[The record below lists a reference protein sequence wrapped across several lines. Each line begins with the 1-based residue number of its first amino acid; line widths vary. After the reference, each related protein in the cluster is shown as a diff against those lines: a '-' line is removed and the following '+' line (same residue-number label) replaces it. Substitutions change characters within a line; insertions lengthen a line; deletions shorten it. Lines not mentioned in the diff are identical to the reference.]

1 MVAKKKPSP
10 SKKTAPKSAK
20 KVSPK
25 ALKPKSTV
33 KAKKPQTKTPAVGA
47 KKVAPAK
54 VAPKPKKRLFSS
66 SVWGTAKKES
76 PSTNSGLGNVGLDFI
91 GNFPVRDRGDGKKTD
106 LKKQPTGPVFPV
118 GTYRYSGR
126 GTELGLVLIQEFL
139 KVFSAKHTK
148 DTLES
153 IDLKMRHDRDELDF
167 AAQPIG
173 THKHLIS
180 KEGFE
185 SLMTQKIDI
194 FVQPM
199 KDFPIALPPGI
210 TLAAAIGR
218 VDPRDA
224 MVTRS
229 TFGAIQELPTRAKVG
244 ANSQRRIMQ
253 IRALRPDIEIISSRG
268 SNIERIQ
275 QLESGELDAVLMAWA
290 TLKRLNHSPRFYVAL
305 QAEQMLPAACQG
317 IIGIACRSED
327 KDLIEKLRYVEDSES
342 SWASRC
348 ERAFLAK
355 FGDYGDAPI
364 GAMAHRK
371 GTQDP
376 WILDIVLG
384 DPISG
389 DILRHREIGTSRCK
403 PESLADKAFTGVLA
417 KGGRKFYP
425 FRS

>member
-1 MVAKKKPSP
+1 VSSLLGS
-10 SKKTAPKSAK
+10 SKKEE
-20 KVSPK
+20 
-25 ALKPKSTV
+25 
-33 KAKKPQTKTPAVGA
+33 TP
-47 KKVAPAK
+47 
-54 VAPKPKKRLFSS
+54 SS
-66 SVWGTAKKES
+66 SSS
-76 PSTNSGLGNVGLDFI
+76 PTSRDLGLDFI
-91 GNFPVRDRGDGKKTD
+91 GNFPVRDRGDSKKTD

-118 GTYRYSGR
+118 GDYNYSGR
-126 GTELGLVLIQEFL
+126 GTELGQTLIGEFL
-139 KVFSAKHTK
+139 RVFAAKHTK
-148 DTLES
+148 DTLTP
-153 IDLKMRHDRDELDF
+153 IDLNMKLDRGELDF
-167 AAQPIG
+167 TAQPVG
-173 THKHLIS
+173 THKHLIL

-185 SLMTQKIDI
+185 ALMTKKIDI

-199 KDFPIALPPGI
+199 KDFPIALPAGI

-229 TFGAIQELPTRAKVG
+229 TFGAIQELPSRAKVG

-253 IRALRPDIEIISSRG
+253 IRALRPDIEIVTARG
-268 SNIERIQ
+268 SNADRIQ
-275 QLESGELDAVLMAWA
+275 KLENGELDAVLMAWA
-290 TLKRLNHSPRFYVAL
+290 TLKRLNQSPRYYVAL

-317 IIGIACRSED
+317 IIGIACRTED

-355 FGDYGDAPI
+355 FGDYGDPPI

-384 DPISG
+384 DPQSG

>member
-1 MVAKKKPSP
+1 MFVSSLWGS
-10 SKKTAPKSAK
+10 SKKEDSSEA
-20 KVSPK
+20 SP
-25 ALKPKSTV
+25 
-33 KAKKPQTKTPAVGA
+33 
-47 KKVAPAK
+47 
-54 VAPKPKKRLFSS
+54 R
-66 SVWGTAKKES
+66 
-76 PSTNSGLGNVGLDFI
+76 NLGGMDFI
-91 GNFPVRDRGDGKKTD
+91 GNFPVRDRNGDKKVD

-118 GTYRYSGR
+118 GEYKYGGR
-126 GTELGLVLIQEFL
+126 STELGQILVQEFL
-139 KVFSAKHTK
+139 KVFTAKHTK
-148 DTLES
+148 DALSST
-153 IDLKMRHDRDELDF
+153 DLNLRMDRGELDF
-167 AAQPIG
+167 EAQPVG
-173 THKHLIS
+173 THKHLIV
-180 KEGFE
+180 KDGFE
-185 SLMTQKIDI
+185 ALLSGKVDI

-199 KDFPIALPPGI
+199 KDYPLALPPGI

-253 IRALRPDIEIISSRG
+253 IRALRPDIEIVPARG
-268 SNIERIQ
+268 SHLERIGK
-275 QLESGELDAVLMAWA
+275 LESGELDAVLMAWA
-290 TLKRLNHSPRFYVAL
+290 TLKRLNHSPRYYVAL

-317 IIGIACRSED
+317 IIGVACRTED
-327 KDLIEKLRYVEDSES
+327 KDLVEKLRYVEDSES

-384 DPISG
+384 DPQSG

>member
-1 MVAKKKPSP
+1 MAKKSAPVAEAKP
-10 SKKTAPKSAK
+10 
-20 KVSPK
+20 V
-25 ALKPKSTV
+25 
-33 KAKKPQTKTPAVGA
+33 
-47 KKVAPAK
+47 
-54 VAPKPKKRLFSS
+54 KPKKRVFVSS
-66 SVWGTAKKES
+66 LLGSAKKE
-76 PSTNSGLGNVGLDFI
+76 PATVQSGGMGGGLDFI
-91 GNFPVRDRGDGKKTD
+91 GNFPVRDRGGDKKID

-118 GTYRYSGR
+118 GEYKYGGR
-126 GTELGLVLIQEFL
+126 GTELGQSLVQEFL
-139 KVFSAKHTK
+139 RAFAAKHGK
-148 DTLES
+148 DSLTA
-153 IDLKMRHDRDELDF
+153 IDLNLRLDRGELDF
-167 AAQPIG
+167 VAQPVG

-185 SLMTQKIDI
+185 SLLSAKVDI
-194 FVQPM
+194 FIQPM
-199 KDFPIALPPGI
+199 KDYPLALPPGI

-229 TFGAIQELPTRAKVG
+229 TFGAIQELPSRAKVG

-253 IRALRPDIEIISSRG
+253 IRALRPDIEIITARG
-268 SNIERIQ
+268 SHADRISK
-275 QLESGELDAVLMAWA
+275 LESGELDAVLMAWA
-290 TLKRLNHSPRFYVAL
+290 TLKRLNHSPRYYVAL

-317 IIGIACRSED
+317 IIGIACRTED
-327 KDLIEKLRYVEDSES
+327 KDLVDKLRYIEDSES

-384 DPISG
+384 DPQSG